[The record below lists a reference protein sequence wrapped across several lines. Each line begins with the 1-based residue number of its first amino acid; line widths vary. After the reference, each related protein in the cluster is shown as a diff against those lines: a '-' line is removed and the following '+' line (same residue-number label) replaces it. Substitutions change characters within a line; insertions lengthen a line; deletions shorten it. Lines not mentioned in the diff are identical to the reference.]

1 MYEVRD
7 TFNNCVIS
15 RHRTLLNAMK
25 ASRCHDDR
33 VARANGAT
41 AYIPKTIMLDGKHV
55 DPNEYCDAVDHLDRI
70 GFGCRPQS

>member
-25 ASRCHDDR
+25 ASRRHDAR

-41 AYIPKTIMLDGKHV
+41 AYIPKKITFNGKPV
-55 DPNEYCDAVDHLDRI
+55 DPNEYCDAVDYLDRI
-70 GFGCRPQS
+70 GFVCRPQS